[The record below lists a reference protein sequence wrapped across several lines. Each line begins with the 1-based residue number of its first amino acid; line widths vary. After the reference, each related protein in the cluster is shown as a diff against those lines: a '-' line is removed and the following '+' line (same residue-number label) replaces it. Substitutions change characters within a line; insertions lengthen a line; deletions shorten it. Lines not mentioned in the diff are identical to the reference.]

1 MDPLTIAGIGMGV
14 NALGGL
20 LGGMGAQEAA
30 EADARARK
38 EMLQMQINEGRQA
51 YSDVAPSFQPY
62 MQTGQEGLGAL
73 STLAQNA
80 GQYDY
85 TPEQFQYGQTT
96 QEFLD
101 PSMDFQ
107 QDQMRRQLEASQ
119 SMRGGL
125 LSGGAL
131 KELQQRGA
139 QLAQTDYAN
148 ANQRMM
154 NDKRFAYGA
163 FMDNAN
169 ARRQSLQQGF
179 QNRLGIANQQ
189 TNLGQFGTTGNANAR
204 MGVAKNISNAI
215 GNQID
220 PMAGNA
226 QVQAGAPY
234 MMGQGLLNS
243 VVNQDTMGA
252 LGQYMT
258 PQGTGT
264 TTDNMR
270 NMMNIGAM
278 GAGGGVAQ
286 GNVNTRG
293 Y

>member
-1 MDPLTIAGIGMGV
+1 MDPLTIAGLGMGA
-14 NALGGL
+14 NALGGY

-38 EMLQMQINEGRQA
+38 EMLQMQIDEGRQA
-51 YSDVAPSFQPY
+51 YSDVAPSFRPY
-62 MQTGQEGLGAL
+62 MQAGQEGLGAL

-85 TPEQFQYGQTT
+85 TPEQFSYGQTT
-96 QEFLD
+96 QDFLD

-119 SMRGGL
+119 AMGGGL
-125 LSGGAL
+125 LGGGAL

-154 NDKRFAYGA
+154 NDKTFAYGA

-169 ARRQSLQQGF
+169 ARRQALQQGF
-179 QNRLGIANQQ
+179 QNRLGLANQQ
-189 TNLGQFGTTGNANAR
+189 ANLGQFGTTGNANAR
-204 MGVAKNISNAI
+204 MGVGTNISNAI
-215 GNQID
+215 GQQIN

-226 QVQAGAPY
+226 QVGAAAPY

-243 VVNQDTMGA
+243 VVNQDTMQGLGA
-252 LGQYMT
+252 
-258 PQGTGT
+258 
-264 TTDNMR
+264 
-270 NMMNIGAM
+270 MMNRQAQMQAPNQMNAMNAGLGA
-278 GAGGGVAQ
+278 VAQ
-286 GNVNTRG
+286 GNVNTGG